1 MRSVYI
7 NGKFLTQPVTG
18 VQRFALN
25 FCQDLNNKKLFTI
38 LTPRSYKLNSVY
50 GIKVKNIGFLNGHL
64 WEQVELPLYLFFK
77 GKNNYLL
84 NLCNLAPILYRKN
97 IVAIMDLS
105 FFQDTSW
112 FSWSFKKIYKFLIP
126 IIIKHSKQ
134 IFTISRFSRLEL
146 KRMFNVDAPI
156 VYPRSS
162 FVINPNKKT
171 YDSSDNFFISVGSN
185 NPRKNTNFLFNSF
198 LKLKLN
204 LLIVGQS
211 SNNFKKTSNIEFL
224 YLNDKDLKIKLL
236 SAKALLSASS
246 YEGFNLPPLEA
257 QSLGTPLVI
266 SDIPVHREVYKDSAI
281 YFKLNSPSSLI
292 IALDQLKSAKIYSKL
307 IKKGFENVNRFNEL
321 RLNNITLANYGI
333 TFNNNINKGK

>member
-7 NGKFLTQPVTG
+7 NGKFLTQSVTG

-25 FCQDLNNKKLFTI
+25 FCQDLNDKKMFTV
-38 LTPRSYKLNSVY
+38 LAPQSCKLRSVY

-84 NLCNLAPILYRKN
+84 NLCNLAPILYGKN

-112 FSWSFKKIYKFLIP
+112 FSWSFKKIYMFFIP
-126 IIIKHSKQ
+126 IIIKYSKQ
-134 IFTISRFSRLEL
+134 IFTISRFSRLEI
-146 KRMFNVDAPI
+146 KRMFNIDVPI

-162 FVINPNKKT
+162 FVINHNKKT
-171 YDSSDNFFISVGSN
+171 YDSSDNFFITVGSN
-185 NPRKNTNFLFNSF
+185 NPRKNTNFLFKSF
-198 LKLKLN
+198 FKLNLN

-211 SNNFKKTSNIEFL
+211 SDNFKKSRNIEFL
-224 YLNDKDLKIKLL
+224 YLNDKDLKIKLS
-236 SAKALLSASS
+236 SAIALLSASS

-292 IALDQLKSAKIYSKL
+292 KALDQLKSAKIYSKL

-321 RLNNITLANYGI
+321 RLNNLTLAKYGI
-333 TFNNNINKGK
+333 TFNNNVNKGD